1 MNQEEIWAKELRES
15 RLKFI
20 ERVKL
25 SLHTPSPTKRYAMYH
40 EWRKE
45 IGDVAAREQARFSE
59 AVREGRVSLNKLEDM
74 VDK

>member
-1 MNQEEIWAKELRES
+1 MNQEETWAIELHHS

-25 SLHTPSPTKRYAMYH
+25 SLRTPSPTKRYAMYH

-45 IGDVAAREQARFSE
+45 IGDVAAREQARFAE
-59 AVREGRVSLNKLEDM
+59 AVREGRVSLKKLEDM
-74 VDK
+74 VEK